1 VVSVYLTRGEAGIAG
16 KSHDEAAAIRVKE
29 VKAACA
35 VTGARFL
42 FMDQV
47 DGNTELNRERYR
59 QMRELLEQEKPDV
72 VITHWPIDSHR
83 DHGICALL
91 VLDAWRRLD
100 RCFDLFYF
108 EAMTGTQSQLFHP
121 TDWVDI
127 SPVIEQ
133 KHAACRCH
141 ESQGM
146 DPLLD
151 EWHIPMERF
160 RGLECRCAYAEAFV
174 RHTVPG
180 TIL

>member
-1 VVSVYLTRGEAGIAG
+1 MIKTAAGATAMTVLGIPLAGKGTEPSADKAVKGKKKILVIGAHPDDPETCAGGTMCLLSAAGHEVVSVYRTRGEAGIAG

-83 DHGICALL
+83 DHGICASL
-91 VLDAWRRLD
+91 VLDAGRRLD
-100 RCFDLFYF
+100 RCFDLY
-108 EAMTGTQSQLFHP
+108 
-121 TDWVDI
+121 
-127 SPVIEQ
+127 
-133 KHAACRCH
+133 
-141 ESQGM
+141 
-146 DPLLD
+146 
-151 EWHIPMERF
+151 
-160 RGLECRCAYAEAFV
+160 
-174 RHTVPG
+174 
-180 TIL
+180 

>member
-1 VVSVYLTRGEAGIAG
+1 
-16 KSHDEAAAIRVKE
+16 
-29 VKAACA
+29 
-35 VTGARFL
+35 
-42 FMDQV
+42 
-47 DGNTELNRERYR
+47 
-59 QMRELLEQEKPDV
+59 
-72 VITHWPIDSHR
+72 
-83 DHGICALL
+83 
-91 VLDAWRRLD
+91 
-100 RCFDLFYF
+100 
-108 EAMTGTQSQLFHP
+108 MTGTQSQLFHP

-133 KHAACRCH
+133 KHAACRRH